1 MAEFSIHPLILAS
14 SEPLARLTLC
24 DARLQADA
32 RWPWIVLSPRRPG
45 ALEIDHLAS
54 RDRAQLMD
62 EIVAA
67 GAAVRAMGAAIGR
80 PVEKLNIG
88 AIGNLVSQLHI
99 HVIGRRGES
108 TIQGQRA
115 SACSRASQ
123 RVRRARG
130 SLLARMSGWI
140 ENSAMGWLD
149 AVRPAQS
156 SAVRAGGL

>member
-99 HVIGRRGES
+99 HVIGRRADDPMWPKPVWGTPDPKPYE
-108 TIQGQRA
+108 TPGLA
-115 SACSRASQ
+115 AAVSAALPAFEG
-123 RVRRARG
+123 VRAR
-130 SLLARMSGWI
+130 
-140 ENSAMGWLD
+140 
-149 AVRPAQS
+149 
-156 SAVRAGGL
+156 